1 MTMRFTLAL
10 TAEADGKDADAAS
23 RSVVA
28 VIERDALA
36 PETLGLTLAEAKAML
51 GKVQATVVAG
61 QIAVHAVAARRC
73 ATCKVA
79 RRMRGHRPLTCRTVF
94 GTVRIEAE
102 RLRRCGCGA
111 DPAAGDRVSFSPLA
125 DLLPDRTAPELLYLE
140 TRWGSLVSYGMA
152 ARMLGDVLPLER
164 PVAPERV
171 RRHLHAVALREE
183 EARGEEAGTPWSGCQ
198 QDLDGM
204 PLPHGPAY
212 VGVDGGFVRDRTGS
226 WFEVIAGKC
235 VPGLR
240 RDGPGDEAPRPT
252 KCFAYVQAHDDR
264 PRRRVLDALAAGGHA
279 PNQRVVLMSDGGDS
293 VRRLL
298 AHVGPEAEH
307 VLDWFHVT
315 MRLTV
320 LVQMTKG
327 ACPDPGW
334 TANRLRDLERLKWL
348 LWHGHA
354 RHAVEAAEGFA
365 DDTWGL
371 EEEAAGDAKAKLG
384 RLHRA
389 ADDFATYLR
398 NNAGQIVDYGERHRA
413 GERISTGFAESA
425 INQVVAKR
433 FSKRQSMRWT
443 QCGAHLTLQTRTRV
457 LNGELEDAFRRRW
470 PAFRP
475 PPEPASTAGNRSF
488 AEPAPR
494 QPAHGL

>member
-1 MTMRFTLAL
+1 MTMRFTLTL
-10 TAEADGKDADAAS
+10 TVEADGDETGAADRA
-23 RSVVA
+23 VVA
-28 VIERDALA
+28 AIERDALA
-36 PETLGLTLAEAKAML
+36 PETLGLTLAEAKAVL
-51 GKVQATVVAG
+51 VKVQAAVVAD
-61 QIAVHAVAARRC
+61 QVAAHAAASRGC
-73 ATCKVA
+73 TACGVA
-79 RRMRGHRPLTCRTVF
+79 RRIKGHRPLTCRTAF
-94 GTVRIEAE
+94 GTVRTEAE

-111 DPAAGDRVSFSPLA
+111 DPAAGDRGSFSPLA
-125 DLLPDRTAPELLYLE
+125 DLLPGRTAPELLYLE

-152 ARMLGDVLPLER
+152 ARLLGDVLPLEK

-171 RRHLHAVALREE
+171 RRHLHAVAEREE
-183 EARGEEAGTPWSGCQ
+183 AALDGAPDKGWSGCGR
-198 QDLDGM
+198 DLDAM
-204 PLPHGPAY
+204 PAPDGPAY
-212 VGVDGGFVRDRTGS
+212 VGVDGGFVRDRAGS

-235 VPGLR
+235 VPGFR
-240 RDGPGDEAPRPT
+240 RDASEDVTPRT
-252 KCFAYVQAHDDR
+252 AKCFAYVQAHDGR
-264 PRRRVLDALAAGGHA
+264 PRRRLLDVLASQGHT

-327 ACPDPGW
+327 ACPDAGW
-334 TANRLRDLERLKWL
+334 SEARLRDLERLKWL

-354 RHAVEAAEGFA
+354 RHAVEAADGFA
-365 DDTWGL
+365 DDAWGM
-371 EEEAAGDAKAKLG
+371 EGDADGEAKAKLG

-389 ADDFATYLR
+389 AEEFATYLR

-413 GERISTGFAESA
+413 GERISTGFVESA
-425 INQVVAKR
+425 VNQIVSKR

-443 QCGAHLTLQTRTRV
+443 PRGAHLALQTRTRV

-475 PPEPASTAGNRSF
+475 LPVPASAAGNRSF
-488 AEPAPR
+488 A
-494 QPAHGL
+494 